1 MKIINSLAKKML
13 KAPLAYSIVKLIGL
27 FQNKS
32 IRRAVW
38 LPEFIKVKDSQVML
52 KSDTRIAKIADLH
65 FLGWKNLKD
74 YFSLTILRKLAT
86 TSKVIF
92 DVGADTGMVSLYISE
107 ANPAARIYSFEPSRH
122 SYPVLLTNLDKN
134 NNQMI
139 TPNKMAVSSKNS
151 TETFYYSPANS
162 VISSLEPREG
172 FEAENVTVTTIETFC
187 AQNKINKIDLIKID
201 VEGFEGD
208 VIAGMGEVIALSR
221 PIIHAEVLNE
231 KHGAKIAP
239 VLPKDYVYFRIIE
252 EKQLLQKDIK
262 IDRTSTVSNNYLFVP
277 QEKLSLLKE
286 LSVA

>member
-1 MKIINSLAKKML
+1 MKIINSLVKKML
-13 KAPLAYSIVKLIGL
+13 TAPLAYSIVRSTGL
-27 FQNKS
+27 FQNKR
-32 IRRAVW
+32 IRSAVW

-52 KSDTRIAKIADLH
+52 KSDTRISKIADSH

-86 TSKVIF
+86 TSQVIF

-122 SYPVLLTNLDKN
+122 SYPVLLTNLQKN

-139 TPNKMAVSSKNS
+139 TPNKMAVGAKNS

-172 FEAENVTVTTIETFC
+172 FEAEDVRVTTIETFC
-187 AQNKINKIDLIKID
+187 GQNKINKIDLIKID

-208 VIAGMGEVIALSR
+208 VIAGLGEEIALSR

-231 KHGAKIAP
+231 TNGAKIGP
-239 VLPKDYVYFRIIE
+239 VLPTDYVYFRIND
-252 EKQLLQKDIK
+252 EKQLLQKDVK
-262 IDRTSTVSNNYLFVP
+262 IDRTSIVSNNYLFVP

-286 LSVA
+286 LLIA